1 MLQINLKGF
10 RSQIGLKLGKKGEKM
25 SSTLTLNKRKHGEKG
40 EGKLYLEPTIAT
52 VVNLAYL
59 E

>member
-1 MLQINLKGF
+1 MLQIILKGF